1 MLNDL
6 YASTGI
12 PVDISYYILQQ
23 KNVPIDEESI
33 QNGIVQEG
41 EASDMK
47 KEKKRGVHVL
57 ISTR

>member
-47 KEKKRGVHVL
+47 KEKNMK
-57 ISTR
+57 